1 MEKLSPEM
9 RQRVSPRSDSMRNLS
24 VVSMIVS
31 AVLVSASI
39 VRESPLML
47 HFFITVPGELMAL
60 AVMSG
65 LRVKP
70 FTLSATGRSQVPS
83 RVGKE
88 SVATLSESQATGLF
102 LDFPPPH
109 DARAAIAMANN
120 NNFFTIKNYVFCYY
134 PNQLLYCFAQIADW
148 GFVSAKLRII
158 VENML
163 CDEPEKRQMDKK
175 IPAPTVAQGLQ
186 AVS

>member
-47 HFFITVPGELMAL
+47 HFFITVPGELIAL

-109 DARAAIAMANN
+109 DARAAIAMANH

-134 PNQLLYCFAQIADW
+134 PNQLLYCFAKIADW

-175 IPAPTVAQGLQ
+175 IPAPTVVQGLQ

>member
-1 MEKLSPEM
+1 
-9 RQRVSPRSDSMRNLS
+9 
-24 VVSMIVS
+24 MIVS

-39 VRESPLML
+39 VSESPLML
-47 HFFITVPGELMAL
+47 HFFITVPGELIAL

-88 SVATLSESQATGLF
+88 SMATLSESQAAGL
-102 LDFPPPH
+102 LWAFPPPQ

-120 NNFFTIKNYVFCYY
+120 NNFFTINNGFCY
-134 PNQLLYCFAQIADW
+134 NLNRLFGC
-148 GFVSAKLRII
+148 SAPMTDLVLR
-158 VENML
+158 V
-163 CDEPEKRQMDKK
+163 QSY
-175 IPAPTVAQGLQ
+175 A
-186 AVS
+186 

>member
-39 VRESPLML
+39 VSESPLML
-47 HFFITVPGELMAL
+47 HFFITVPGELIAL

-163 CDEPEKRQMDKK
+163 CDEPEKRQIDKK

>member
-47 HFFITVPGELMAL
+47 HFFITVPGELIDL

-163 CDEPEKRQMDKK
+163 CDEPEKRQIDKK

>member
-1 MEKLSPEM
+1 
-9 RQRVSPRSDSMRNLS
+9 MRNLS

-39 VRESPLML
+39 VSESPLML
-47 HFFITVPGELMAL
+47 HFFITVPGVLIAL

>member
-47 HFFITVPGELMAL
+47 HFFITVPGELIAL

-109 DARAAIAMANN
+109 DASAAIAMANN

-175 IPAPTVAQGLQ
+175 SLHRLWRRDCKL
-186 AVS
+186 

>member
-1 MEKLSPEM
+1 
-9 RQRVSPRSDSMRNLS
+9 
-24 VVSMIVS
+24 
-31 AVLVSASI
+31 
-39 VRESPLML
+39 ML
-47 HFFITVPGELMAL
+47 HFFITVPGELIAL

>member
-39 VRESPLML
+39 VSESPLML
-47 HFFITVPGELMAL
+47 HFFITVPGELIAL